1 MYKKFKKIF
10 ILFLLIIIISIFLI
24 TILQKKVMP
33 IYLNYAEGEMES
45 LIVSIINKSVSD
57 TFANEFNNQELFYVK
72 KDESKTMIVDF
83 DPIILNKIMGT
94 IAINISDIVK
104 KLSEKDKSILEK
116 YHIDENIFYIPTGII
131 FNNIFLNNLGP
142 KIPIKMEL
150 VSMVNPTIETKVSE
164 YGINNSLIEIFI
176 KVVSHIRMIL
186 PTASKM
192 IEISVLVPVSVSIIQ
207 GNIPEYYFGSLNK
220 KNNS

>member
-10 ILFLLIIIISIFLI
+10 ILFLLIIIISIFII

-33 IYLNYAEGEMES
+33 TYLNYAEGEMES
-45 LIVSIINKSVSD
+45 LIVSIINKSVSE
-57 TFANEFNNQELFYVK
+57 TFANEFKEQELFLIK
-72 KDESKTMIVDF
+72 KDETKTIIVDF

-94 IAINISDIVK
+94 ISNNIYDLLK
-104 KLSEKDKSILEK
+104 KISAKDREVLEE
-116 YHIDENIFYIPTGII
+116 YHVDENIFYIPTGVI
-131 FNNIFLNNLGP
+131 FNSLLLSNLGP

-164 YGINNSLIEIFI
+164 YGINNSLVEIFI
-176 KVVSHIRMIL
+176 RVISHVRMIL
-186 PTASKM
+186 PTISKT
-192 IEISVLVPVSVSIIQ
+192 IEVSVLVPISVSIIQ

-220 KNNS
+220 KNSD